1 LKKALCSGSTLAP
14 FITVIGRI
22 FAKRI
27 VGEVSKEQDK
37 LQDDIYEV
45 TQDATPLMKPGVP
58 IAEVAR
64 ECGRALERR
73 GYEATYD
80 CGRMGHGMG
89 LMSTEPHPVTIRE
102 QKASDILRLPAI
114 SPQTDTDFPAR

>member
-1 LKKALCSGSTLAP
+1 MKKAICSGSTLAP

-73 GYEATYD
+73 GYEASRIN
-80 CGRMGHGMG
+80 GN
-89 LMSTEPHPVTIRE
+89 MSNWKEVMICRE
-102 QKASDILRLPAI
+102 L
-114 SPQTDTDFPAR
+114 